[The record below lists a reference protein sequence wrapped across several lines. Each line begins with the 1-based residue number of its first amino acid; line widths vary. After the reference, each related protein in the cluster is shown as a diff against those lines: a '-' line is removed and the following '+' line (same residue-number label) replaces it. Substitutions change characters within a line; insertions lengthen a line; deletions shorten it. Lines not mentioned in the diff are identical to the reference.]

1 MGWFPHCE
9 VERDVQASH
18 AMTGPRH
25 LAAATLAAALLL
37 APPATAHAQAR
48 PRAIAAKPST
58 AARSTA
64 TPPLEATAPA
74 PTAAPEPSEPGP
86 LAAPIVERGP
96 WRPAVVLGYEND
108 SDAELKG
115 PHVQLELE
123 RDLVPLGS
131 RGRLSFVAAAA
142 WFHGTDSKSTP
153 IPMTTTSLKVD
164 TTVEV
169 LELVPSFR
177 AAFALVPRLRL
188 FVDVGVGGGWTTG
201 SVKAS
206 SSAAPGVVTTVSSD
220 SFLGALR
227 LSAGGTFAV
236 NERLRLGVELPTLVR
251 RYGEKQSQTLSF
263 SALAAYAF

>member
-1 MGWFPHCE
+1 
-9 VERDVQASH
+9 
-18 AMTGPRH
+18 MTGPRH

-37 APPATAHAQAR
+37 AHPATAHAQAR
-48 PRAIAAKPST
+48 PRATAAKPST
-58 AARSTA
+58 AARSAATA
-64 TPPLEATAPA
+64 PLEAPPPAPA
-74 PTAAPEPSEPGP
+74 PTAAPASSEPGP

-96 WRPAVVLGYEND
+96 WRPAVVLGYEKD

-131 RGRLSFVAAAA
+131 RGRLSFVTAAA
-142 WFHGTDSKSTP
+142 WFHGADSV
-153 IPMTTTSLKVD
+153 TTTAPGTTISQTVD

-169 LELVPSFR
+169 VELVPSFR

-201 SVKAS
+201 SAKAS

-220 SFLGALR
+220 SFLGVLR